1 MKAYLLFAAAM
12 TMVSGAALAQ
22 SLQMANVND
31 PGIYCRFSPDCKIA
45 PMRTSSSFTPPNLAV
60 TCVLESRSFI
70 GSSMDSQGLYGYE
83 YRLILNNDNESG
95 TNFFA
100 VKSLALNF
108 NCPQSFAFGGHA
120 SNQVWIV
127 ADGGPGEVAPSAV
140 NFMETNIVVRFD
152 PPLVL
157 ATLTNRSIGTYFIG
171 MASTNVPQLS
181 TAIIEGLTQ
190 TPPNGPAPFHA
201 EMQARTP

>member
-1 MKAYLLFAAAM
+1 MKAHLFLAAAM
-12 TMVSGAALAQ
+12 TIVSGAGMAQ
-22 SLQMANVND
+22 PLQMANVND

-45 PMRTSSSFTPPNLAV
+45 PLHTSSSFTPSNLAV
-60 TCVLESRSFI
+60 TCVLESRSFV
-70 GSSMDSQGLYGYE
+70 GGSMDSQGLYGYE
-83 YRLILNNDNESG
+83 YRLILNNDNENG
-95 TNFFA
+95 TNFLA

-127 ADGGPGEVAPSAV
+127 ADGGPGDVAPSTV
-140 NFMETNIVVRFD
+140 NFMETNVMVRFD
-152 PPLVL
+152 PPLIL

-171 MASTNVPQLS
+171 LASTNAPQLS
-181 TAIIEGLTQ
+181 TAIVEGSTQ
-190 TPPNGPAPFHA
+190 TPPDGPMPFHA

>member
-1 MKAYLLFAAAM
+1 MKTHLFFAAAM
-12 TMVSGAALAQ
+12 TMVSCTAPAQ
-22 SLQMANVND
+22 TLQMANVND

-45 PMRTSSSFTPPNLAV
+45 PQRTSSSFSPTNVAV

-100 VKSLALNF
+100 IKSLALNF

-120 SNQVWIV
+120 SNQVWV
-127 ADGGPGEVAPSAV
+127 VTDGGPGDVPPSAV
-140 NFMETNIVVRFD
+140 NLMETNLVVQFD

-171 MASTNVPQLS
+171 MASTNAPQLS
-181 TAIIEGLTQ
+181 TAIVEGSTE
-190 TPPNGPAPFHA
+190 TPPDGPAPFHA